1 MATKKSDKR
10 AKAVSEKAAHTDA
23 SALGHKTAGVA
34 TSILFSKLVSVI
46 VAGLSFVLVSRLLG
60 PTTYGVYVLATSFAG
75 VFISVGAFGINT
87 ALPKFIAEYRSKGQK
102 KRVEDVVASGYISII
117 SIGIVMTLIAVAF
130 GPQIAQLVFKSSSFS
145 LIAVVAALSITF
157 SLLYDASY
165 GMLVGFGKQ
174 GFLVTLTLVQIV
186 TQSVVSIVLV
196 LMGFGAFG
204 PVIGLLTGLIIGS
217 VFAMLSIYSQEK
229 LKFSF
234 HIGSEMKTLIMFSI
248 PIGVYGAI
256 SGFVSNVSNLI
267 LGYYANPTIVGNVGV
282 AIKFSGVIALAVD
295 SVGIA
300 LLPLFASLTHK
311 RHKAYTN
318 KLYNYSVCLMLS
330 ILVPI
335 VLVISVVAPNVTVI
349 LWPTYTSLPYLIPI
363 VSIGIIFFLLANY
376 TSTLLIS
383 NNKVKEVMIYSV
395 ISSAIQLLL
404 LFALVPS
411 FKGIGL
417 VAIVALFSPMLSF
430 AFYIR
435 LASKL
440 LKIKLEYGKLLRISA
455 ASLVCAAVIFP
466 MTLIFSHSSVATL
479 ASATILLLLI
489 YPPLVVFFKGVTS
502 NDLTVIKGMSNTLPV
517 VGPVLSILANYA
529 LRWER

>member
-1 MATKKSDKR
+1 
-10 AKAVSEKAAHTDA
+10 
-23 SALGHKTAGVA
+23 
-34 TSILFSKLVSVI
+34 
-46 VAGLSFVLVSRLLG
+46 
-60 PTTYGVYVLATSFAG
+60 
-75 VFISVGAFGINT
+75 
-87 ALPKFIAEYRSKGQK
+87 
-102 KRVEDVVASGYISII
+102 
-117 SIGIVMTLIAVAF
+117 
-130 GPQIAQLVFKSSSFS
+130 
-145 LIAVVAALSITF
+145 
-157 SLLYDASY
+157 
-165 GMLVGFGKQ
+165 
-174 GFLVTLTLVQIV
+174 
-186 TQSVVSIVLV
+186 
-196 LMGFGAFG
+196 
-204 PVIGLLTGLIIGS
+204 VIGLLAGLVIGS
-217 VFAMLSIYSQEK
+217 LFAMFSIYSQEK
-229 LKFSF
+229 LKFRVPQWSA
-234 HIGSEMKTLIMFSI
+234 MKTLLVFSI

-318 KLYNYSVCLMLS
+318 KLYNYSVCLMLA
-330 ILVPI
+330 ILVP
-335 VLVISVVAPNVTVI
+335 VVVAISVVAPNVTVI

-395 ISSAIQLLL
+395 LSSAIQLGL

-417 VAIVALFSPMLSF
+417 VVIVALFTPMLLF

-440 LKIKLEYGKLLRISA
+440 LKIRLEYGKLLRITA
-455 ASLVCAAVIFP
+455 ASLVVAAVILP
-466 MTLIFSHSSVATL
+466 MTFIFSHSSVATL

-489 YPPLVVFFKGVTS
+489 YPPLVVFFRGVTS
-502 NDLTVIKGMSNTLPV
+502 NDLVVIKGMSNTVPV